1 MSLFENLIK
10 QTGQTLTKGNID
22 CLQINVGYVC
32 NLSCRHCHIGA
43 GPQRQEKMS
52 LRIIDDCLRFAEK
65 AGVKTIDITGG
76 APEMNPHLR
85 HLISA
90 LRKLT
95 TVESILLRSNLA
107 ILDEPEYFDLPQF
120 LLEHDVTIVASMPC
134 YLEENV
140 TAQRGSGVY
149 DKNIRVLQRLNSM
162 GFSSHGPKLHLVYN
176 PGGDFLPCPQPA
188 LEEAYKEQL
197 REKSGITF
205 NTLYTITNMPIG
217 RFGADLE
224 KQGRLDVY
232 RKLLVDSFNADN
244 LAKVMCRNLISVD
257 WRGRLYDCDFNQV
270 LQLPS
275 NVSKNHIESVVAEN
289 MVGVPIVIGQ
299 HCFACTAGDG
309 SSCQGS
315 LSRAV

>member
-95 TVESILLRSNLA
+95 TVESI
-107 ILDEPEYFDLPQF
+107 
-120 LLEHDVTIVASMPC
+120 
-134 YLEENV
+134 
-140 TAQRGSGVY
+140 
-149 DKNIRVLQRLNSM
+149 
-162 GFSSHGPKLHLVYN
+162 PKLKGL
-176 PGGDFLPCPQPA
+176 F
-188 LEEAYKEQL
+188 
-197 REKSGITF
+197 
-205 NTLYTITNMPIG
+205 
-217 RFGADLE
+217 
-224 KQGRLDVY
+224 
-232 RKLLVDSFNADN
+232 
-244 LAKVMCRNLISVD
+244 
-257 WRGRLYDCDFNQV
+257 
-270 LQLPS
+270 
-275 NVSKNHIESVVAEN
+275 
-289 MVGVPIVIGQ
+289 
-299 HCFACTAGDG
+299 
-309 SSCQGS
+309 
-315 LSRAV
+315 